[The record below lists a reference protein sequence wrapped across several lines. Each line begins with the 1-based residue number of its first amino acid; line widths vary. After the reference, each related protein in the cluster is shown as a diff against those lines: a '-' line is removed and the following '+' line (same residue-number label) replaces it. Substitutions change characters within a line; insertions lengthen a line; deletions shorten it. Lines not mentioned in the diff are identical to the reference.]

1 MHKIL
6 NILSSIII
14 VITSSTV
21 AFSKE
26 NFFNEAIK
34 KYQDKKYEEAKFI
47 FERNIVY
54 NPKDAKTYLY
64 LAKQEIIGL
73 KLILKK
79 QHQLQLYQQLQE
91 LDQKQ
96 DVDDQRKEEKNL
108 ETALLIDP
116 SNEEALLMS
125 MKVALKKSNYSKVKT
140 LSETFV
146 KVCNKLCNE
155 NDQIQES
162 LKNIEPK
169 NES

>member
-6 NILSSIII
+6 KILFSIII
-14 VITSSTV
+14 VITGSTAV
-21 AFSKE
+21 LSKE
-26 NFFNEAIK
+26 NFFDEGLK
-34 KYQDKKYEEAKFI
+34 KYQDEKYEEAKFI
-47 FERNIVY
+47 FERNIVF

-64 LAKQEIIGL
+64 LAKIYNYQE
-73 KLILKK
+73 
-79 QHQLQLYQQLQE
+79 
-91 LDQKQ
+91 
-96 DVDDQRKEEKNL
+96 DQRKEENNL
-108 ETALLIDP
+108 ETTLLIDP